1 MIVLPSRALQR
12 KVVYRYFLS
21 LLKSFL
27 AQFLAQMEQL
37 HTVFQGCITSTDKA
51 SLCNQVPAKSLALSL
66 PMTHCFI
73 LSGSFPAYS
82 ASRCFFLFVFVFSP
96 SYPVMPSFCSIT
108 GAFIF
113 PSEYLIFKIF
123 TLLKYK
129 ENKLIKQNAS
139 RITIALPSFS
149 LWYF

>member
-21 LLKSFL
+21 LLKNFL

-82 ASRCFFLFVFVFSP
+82 ASRCFFFFFFSPP